1 MLYKIRIINMRLKNE
16 LPSWANST
24 AADEYALVEADNIRT
39 AKNLAIEYLIRVE
52 KATELEL
59 VQAGREN
66 WPIIRAESET
76 ATDDGQMGLSLD
88 QAVVEACDE
97 KALPTMHEQA
107 ADTRASTSLSFTP
120 STGSAPHWLP
130 QNPVAQDTGD

>member
-1 MLYKIRIINMRLKNE
+1 MLYKIRIDHPNDPFNYG
-16 LPSWANST
+16 
-24 AADEYALVEADNIRT
+24 YALVEADNIRT
-39 AKNLAIEYLIRVE
+39 ARNLAIDAIISVD

-59 VQAGREN
+59 VQAGRED

-76 ATDDGQMGLSLD
+76 ATDDGQQESLTNVHD
-88 QAVVEACDE
+88 AVHGVIAVSKVFPGDT
-97 KALPTMHEQA
+97 LPDPHAQT
-107 ADTRASTSLSFTP
+107 ADTGTQNQTFTP